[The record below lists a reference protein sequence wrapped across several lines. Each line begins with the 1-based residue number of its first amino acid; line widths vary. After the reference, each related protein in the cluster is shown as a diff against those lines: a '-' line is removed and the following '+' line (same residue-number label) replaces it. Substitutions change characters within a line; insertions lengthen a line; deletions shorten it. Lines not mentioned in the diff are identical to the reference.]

1 MTRTR
6 RTFWLTFIGLAMLL
20 AAFEDLAFQG
30 GLGLL
35 ILPLIS
41 VGIFLLVSAVK
52 SMLQTRPSPAFP
64 AREERHE

>member
-6 RTFWLTFIGLAMLL
+6 RTFWLAFVGLAMLL
-20 AAFEDLAFQG
+20 AALEDLAFQG

-41 VGIFLLVSAVK
+41 IASFLLVSAVK
-52 SMLQTRPSPAFP
+52 SILQTNPSHASPS
-64 AREERHE
+64 REERQE